1 MEETTFPTDSA
12 DAFQALSDP
21 KRLRIL
27 ELLREGEL
35 CVCELTDALGVG
47 QSLLSFHLKT
57 LRDAGLVRG
66 RRDGRWVH
74 YSLDREALRELR
86 GRLGRLLGAAESS
99 GSSPDAH
106 GDTGGREAI
115 GARRCC

>member
-1 MEETTFPTDSA
+1 MEKTTPHAEAA

-27 ELLREGEL
+27 ELLREGER

-74 YSLDREALRELR
+74 YSLDRQALHDVR
-86 GRLGRLLGAAESS
+86 GRLGHLLGAAESS
-99 GSSPDAH
+99 GSGPDARR
-106 GDTGGREAI
+106 DAGGWEAV